1 MNPRFLAFLFLLFG
15 ASLLAQAPTAKSE
28 AHRRSLGFSYNLPAD
43 WEVVDTQPTLP
54 ALKQQ
59 QSQAASTDEEKRGI
73 ECVQIAL
80 SARHGNP
87 ASVVVVVELPFA
99 CFGQQMSEKD
109 LPGFA
114 EGASQG
120 IKRSFVISDPVYGTY
135 MLGAH
140 SLWIERAKGVVI
152 GHPEAHYTVEI
163 ACGLLKQGA
172 VCWMT
177 MAADDAD
184 LRTFE
189 RAKVSLDGEAPVAL
203 VPATA
208 FDKKPDS

>member
-1 MNPRFLAFLFLLFG
+1 MNLRLLVFLFLLFS
-15 ASLLAQAPTAKSE
+15 ASLLAQAPTAGSE
-28 AHRRSLGFSYNLPAD
+28 THRSSLGFTYSLPAN
-43 WEVVDTQPTLP
+43 WEVVDSQPSLP

-59 QSQAASTDEEKRGI
+59 QSQAASTEEEKKGI

-80 SARHGNP
+80 TARHGSP
-87 ASVVVVVELPFA
+87 ASVVVVVQLPFA

-120 IKRSFVISDPVYGTY
+120 IKRSFVISDPAYGAYT
-135 MLGAH
+135 LGTH
-140 SLWIERAKGVVI
+140 SLWIERAQGVVI

-163 ACGLLKQGA
+163 TCSLLKQGA
-172 VCWMT
+172 ACWMT

-184 LRTFE
+184 LHAFE
-189 RAKVSLDGEAPVAL
+189 QGNVALDGEAPAAL

-208 FDKKPDS
+208 FDKKPSS